1 ICYRFLHQ
9 SGPRPGSEFGY
20 RSREEEK
27 EWQARDPIATFPER
41 LQQLGLIAAEA
52 PARLDAKVRAVVTRA
67 AEHLTEQIP
76 GSNQLRVPPAFFPDP
91 AKVDSGIRGDL
102 RELSGERFRELS
114 DYRPEELTQVKFAA
128 AMSDVL
134 ARNME
139 RDPRIMVMGEDV
151 HRLRGGVSGA
161 TRGALERWPER
172 VLAMPIA
179 ENGFTGVALG
189 AALNGLRP
197 VFEIMFGDFCLVAA
211 DQLFNQ
217 CAKVRHM
224 FGGDF
229 PVPIV
234 MRVRISPA
242 AGYGSQH
249 SGDPSGIFALY
260 PGWRIVAP
268 TTPFDYIGLMN
279 AALRCDDPV
288 VVIENAL
295 LFQTEGLVPKDDL
308 GYCVRLRTPR
318 IVRPRKACTVL
329 ASAAMVG
336 EALAASEE
344 TGVDAEGIDLRSL
357 DPFGLDWP
365 TISASTKPTHRGLC
379 PQPT

>member
-1 ICYRFLHQ
+1 MV
-9 SGPRPGSEFGY
+9 E
-20 RSREEEK
+20 
-27 EWQARDPIATFPER
+27 
-41 LQQLGLIAAEA
+41 AA
-52 PARLDAKVRAVVTRA
+52 A
-67 AEHLTEQIP
+67 ASLTEQLP
-76 GSNQLRVPPAFFPDP
+76 GSNQLRVRPALFPDP
-91 AKVDSGIRGDL
+91 GSVDSGIRGDL
-102 RELSGERFRELS
+102 AELRSERFRELS
-114 DYRPEELTQVKFAA
+114 DYRPGELATVKFAA

-139 RDPRIMVMGEDV
+139 RDPRIVVMGEDV

-189 AALNGLRP
+189 AALTGLRP
-197 VFEIMFGDFCLVAA
+197 VVEIMFGDFCLVAA

-234 MRVRISPA
+234 VRVRVSPA

-268 TTPFDYIGLMN
+268 STPFDYIGLMN

-288 VVIENAL
+288 L
-295 LFQTEGLVPKDDL
+295 
-308 GYCVRLRTPR
+308 
-318 IVRPRKACTVL
+318 IVEHA
-329 ASAAMVG
+329 
-336 EALAASEE
+336 
-344 TGVDAEGIDLRSL
+344 
-357 DPFGLDWP
+357 
-365 TISASTKPTHRGLC
+365 
-379 PQPT
+379 

>member
-1 ICYRFLHQ
+1 M
-9 SGPRPGSEFGY
+9 
-20 RSREEEK
+20 
-27 EWQARDPIATFPER
+27 
-41 LQQLGLIAAEA
+41 
-52 PARLDAKVRAVVTRA
+52 PA
-67 AEHLTEQIP
+67 
-76 GSNQLRVPPAFFPDP
+76 S
-91 AKVDSGIRGDL
+91 VDTGIRGNL
-102 RELSGERFRELS
+102 GELSGERFRELA
-114 DYRPEELTQVKFAA
+114 DYRPEELTQVKFGA

-134 ARNME
+134 ARNMA
-139 RDPRIMVMGEDV
+139 RDPRIVVMGEDV

-197 VFEIMFGDFCLVAA
+197 VVEIMFGDFCLVAA

-234 MRVRISPA
+234 VRVRISPA

-249 SGDPSGIFALY
+249 SGDPSGLFALY

-279 AALRCDDPV
+279 SALRCDDPV
-288 VVIENAL
+288 LVIEHVQ
-295 LFQTEGLVPKDDL
+295 LFQTEGLVPKEDL
-308 GYCVRLRTPR
+308 DYCVRLGAAR
-318 IVRPRKACTVL
+318 IVRPGNACTVL
-329 ASAAMVG
+329 ASAAMVA
-336 EALAASEE
+336 EALRRLGGDGRRCGGHRSAQP
-344 TGVDAEGIDLRSL
+344 RSL
-357 DPFGLDWP
+357 RPGLADDRRQPQAHQPGDDRRADHPRHHARAPDRQRDPGPLP
-365 TISASTKPTHRGLC
+365 RPSRP
-379 PQPT
+379 